1 MQTRIPFR
9 NFTGRCSL
17 WRQAELTVGMQK
29 EKVESVM
36 SGRFQGQ
43 RSLQV
48 LMRTKQKC
56 DENWKRVQEEDEGKR
71 AD

>member
-9 NFTGRCSL
+9 NFIGRCSL
-17 WRQAELTVGMQK
+17 WKQAELTVGMQK

-36 SGRFQGQ
+36 SGRFQGR
-43 RSLQV
+43 RSLLV
-48 LMRTKQKC
+48 LMGTKQQC

-71 AD
+71 AN